1 MSYAELLCR
10 THYSFLQGASH
21 PHEIVDRAG
30 ELGLAAVGI
39 TDRDGVYGIPKA
51 YRAVR
56 LREEAGLNE
65 PRLIVGSDVRLAG
78 GLPRL
83 RLLARDRAAY
93 GVMCRILTRSHAD
106 KPKGEAS
113 LRLAELDEELKRLGA
128 QGLIAVP
135 EEGAWDPEAL
145 AVYRDRFTADRL
157 FLPLSRFLDGRDVE
171 RVRAT
176 TEAAK
181 RFGLR
186 CLATNE
192 VHFHTKERKPLHDLL
207 TGVRENTPLPEI
219 GYRVF
224 SNCERRLK
232 SPAEMARLFRDHP
245 DALKATL
252 DIADSCTF
260 SPREL
265 RYRYPSEWIPPEK
278 TAQGW
283 LEELTWKGA
292 EWRYSR
298 EQGGSGVV
306 PADVRKQLEHEL
318 SLIQQLQFA
327 DYFLTIWDIVEY
339 ARSRA
344 ILCQGR
350 GSAAN
355 SAVCYCLGIT
365 AIDPVRMNLL
375 FERFL
380 SVERGEPPD
389 IDVDFEHERREEVLQ
404 YVYTKYGRDRA
415 GMVAALITYRSKS
428 AIRDLG
434 KALGLPVVETE
445 GAAAV
450 TKTDPRLS
458 RWVEEIRSFP
468 RHLSIHSGGFTLSAD
483 PLIETVPVEPARM
496 EGRTIVQ
503 WDKEDLAE
511 IGLLKV
517 DLLSL
522 GMLSALRKAFDLVR
536 PKRELTLATVPPD
549 DKPTYAM
556 IQRAETV
563 GVFQI
568 ESRAQMSMLRRLKPE
583 NFYDLVIE
591 IAIVRPGPIQGQMV
605 HPYLKR
611 RRGEEPVTYP
621 HPKLEAILGR
631 TLGVP
636 LFQEQ
641 VMKIAVAIAGFT
653 AGEADELRR
662 AIGAWRSS
670 GTIDRM
676 GRKLRDGLLR
686 EGLPPDWVERVF
698 QQIKGFAEYGFPES
712 HSASFTVLA
721 YASCYLKHHYP
732 AEFTI
737 ALINSQPMGFYGIHT
752 LLEEAQRSGVRVL
765 PIDPNLSEWDCTW
778 VAGEKVSDT
787 GNIRLGW
794 RVVSGLSETLAKVLI
809 AERTRQPFASLSDFL
824 ARTRLGPQVLER
836 LAMGNG
842 FAAFGLEQREA
853 LWCVLGEQVISR
865 LETPAQLGF
874 GFGLG
879 AASAPASSANLFPA
893 LTAWETIQ
901 AEYTAFGT
909 SVHGHPMR
917 ALREQMPDRVPRIDS
932 QKFKTLSRGKRVWVS
947 GLVIVRQRPHTA
959 KGVCFATL
967 EDEQGFFDLIFHEP
981 VYEKY
986 RGIFRSTAF
995 LRVYG
1000 EVQRDPK
1007 DPKAT
1012 AMSLLVSR
1020 VEPLFTETRAQAL
1033 RVQSY
1038 DFH

>member
-1 MSYAELLCR
+1 M
-10 THYSFLQGASH
+10 
-21 PHEIVDRAG
+21 
-30 ELGLAAVGI
+30 
-39 TDRDGVYGIPKA
+39 
-51 YRAVR
+51 
-56 LREEAGLNE
+56 
-65 PRLIVGSDVRLAG
+65 
-78 GLPRL
+78 
-83 RLLARDRAAY
+83 
-93 GVMCRILTRSHAD
+93 
-106 KPKGEAS
+106 
-113 LRLAELDEELKRLGA
+113 
-128 QGLIAVP
+128 
-135 EEGAWDPEAL
+135 
-145 AVYRDRFTADRL
+145 
-157 FLPLSRFLDGRDVE
+157 DGRDRERARLTVE
-171 RVRAT
+171 WARRLGV
-176 TEAAK
+176 
-181 RFGLR
+181 R

-192 VHFHTKERKPLHDLL
+192 VHFHVKERKPLHDLL
-207 TGVRENTPLPEI
+207 TGVREILPLTDI

-224 SNCERRLK
+224 SNSERHLK
-232 SPAEMARLFRDHP
+232 SPAEMAHLFRHHP
-245 DALKATL
+245 DALRATL
-252 DIADSCTF
+252 DIAHACTF
-260 SPREL
+260 SPGEL
-265 RYRYPSEWIPPEK
+265 RYRYPSEWIPPGK
-278 TAQGW
+278 TAQQW
-283 LEELTWKGA
+283 LTELTHRGA
-292 EWRYSR
+292 CWRY
-298 EQGGSGVV
+298 GVTAYAEV
-306 PADVRKQLEHEL
+306 PPEVRQQLEHEL
-318 SLIQQLQFA
+318 TLIEQLQYA
-327 DYFLTIWDIVEY
+327 DYFLTIWDIVEF
-339 ARSRA
+339 ARSRE

-355 SAVCYCLGIT
+355 SAVCFCLGIT

-380 SVERGEPPD
+380 SVERNEPPD

-404 YVYTKYGRDRA
+404 YVYSKYGRDRA
-415 GMVAALITYRSKS
+415 GMVAALITYRSRS
-428 AIRDLG
+428 AVRDLA
-434 KALGLPVVETE
+434 KALSLPE
-445 GAAAV
+445 GAD
-450 TKTDPRLS
+450 KTDPRLA
-458 RWVEEIRSFP
+458 RWVEEIRAFP

-483 PLIETVPVEPARM
+483 PLVETVPVEPARM

-522 GMLSALRKAFDLVR
+522 GMLSALRKTFDLVR
-536 PKRELTLATVPPD
+536 PRRALTLATVPPD
-549 DKPTYAM
+549 DRETYAM

-568 ESRAQMSMLRRLKPE
+568 ESRAQMSMLKRLKPE

-611 RRGEEPVTYP
+611 RRGDEPVTYP
-621 HPKLEAILGR
+621 DPRLIPILGR

-641 VMKIAVAIAGFT
+641 VMKIAMVLGGFT

-686 EGLPPDWVERVF
+686 EGLPPEWVERIF

-712 HSASFTVLA
+712 HSASFTVIA
-721 YASCYLKHHYP
+721 YASCYLKRHYP

-752 LLEEAQRSGVRVL
+752 LLEEAQRAGVRVL
-765 PIDPNLSEWDCTW
+765 PVDPNTSEWDCTLI
-778 VAGEKVSDT
+778 ASQREGDPGS
-787 GNIRLGW
+787 IRLGW
-794 RVVSGLSETLAKVLI
+794 RVVYGLAEKQAQAII
-809 AERTRQPFASLSDFL
+809 AERRDHAFVSLSDFL
-824 ARTRLGPQVLER
+824 ARTRLGPIVLER
-836 LAMGNG
+836 LAMGNV

-853 LWCVLGEQVISR
+853 LWRILGEYSLR
-865 LETPAQLGF
+865 MTETPTQMSLFAGPSVAGRPEQAF
-874 GFGLG
+874 EP
-879 AASAPASSANLFPA
+879 AAFARLS
-893 LTAWETIQ
+893 AWETIQ

-917 ALREQMPDRVPRIDS
+917 ALREQLAARVPRLDS
-932 QKFKTLSRGKRVWVS
+932 KQFRSLPAGKSVWVS

-967 EDEQGFFDLIFHEP
+967 EDEYGFFDLILHEP
-981 VYEKY
+981 TYEKY
-986 RGIFRSTAF
+986 RDVFRETAF

-1000 EVQRDPK
+1000 RVQK
-1007 DPKAT
+1007 DRHRGRET
-1012 AMSLLVSR
+1012 AMSLLVTR
-1020 VEPLFTETRAQAL
+1020 VEPLLQSGPPVGGHPRESGRVL